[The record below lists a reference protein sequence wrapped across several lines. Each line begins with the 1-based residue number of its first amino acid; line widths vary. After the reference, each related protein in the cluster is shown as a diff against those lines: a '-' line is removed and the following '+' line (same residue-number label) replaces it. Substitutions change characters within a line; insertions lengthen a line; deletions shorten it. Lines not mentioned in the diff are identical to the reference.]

1 MSAHVARYRL
11 TFGHVEIGPIAR
23 QHLNASLDR
32 HWISEGPN
40 VAAFESGFAQLFG
53 YRHAIATSTGTD
65 AGIVGWH
72 ALRERGWQRG
82 DEVITP
88 ASAFAS
94 TANSILAAGLI
105 PRFVDIELDTLNINA
120 ALVERALTPRTRG
133 IQAVHTMGKICDM
146 DALSAIASTRG
157 LSILEDACEAH
168 GAKRE
173 GQLVGTFGAAA
184 TFSFYAAHLLCSGEG
199 GMIVTAD
206 PELEQLCRSV
216 RSHGRRGGQRHF
228 SFDRVGVNAKMTDLA
243 AAIGLEGLANF
254 DAAFAI
260 RRRHQARLIA
270 ALSPLADRLILPA
283 EAPGEVIAPHAFP
296 LVLRHAHDDIAPLF
310 AHLEDAG
317 IECKTLFGSLPTQ
330 HAAFAFLGHQLGD
343 FPQAERLHH
352 AGLHFGL
359 HQYLTDADI
368 DYAADT
374 ITRYFA

>member
-1 MSAHVARYRL
+1 MSAPAARYRL

-40 VAAFESGFAQLFG
+40 VAAFEAGFVQLFG
-53 YRHAIATSTGTD
+53 YRHAVATSTGTD
-65 AGIVGWH
+65 AGIVSWH

-88 ASAFAS
+88 ASAFAA
-94 TANSILAAGLI
+94 TANAILAAGLI
-105 PRFVDIELDTLNINA
+105 PKFVDIELDTLNLNA
-120 ALVERALTPRTRG
+120 ALVAAAVTPRTRG
-133 IQAVHTMGKICDM
+133 LQAVHTMGKICDM
-146 DALSAIASTRG
+146 DALGAIADAHH
-157 LSILEDACEAH
+157 LAILEDACEAH
-168 GAKRE
+168 GARR
-173 GQLVGTFGAAA
+173 GDRLVGTFGAAA

-199 GMIVTAD
+199 GMIVTSD

-243 AAIGLEGLANF
+243 AAIGLEGLAQF
-254 DAAFAI
+254 ESAFAI

-270 ALSPLADRLILPA
+270 ALTPLADRLILPS

-296 LVLRHAHDDIAPLF
+296 LVLRHETDDIAPLF
-310 AHLEDAG
+310 AHLETAG

-330 HAAFAFLGHQLGD
+330 HSAFAFLGHRLGD

-368 DYAADT
+368 DFAADA
-374 ITRYFA
+374 ITGYFR